1 MLAESRHRCL
11 QKAVPVVTRAW
22 ELPAAGLERE
32 EGLGKDSFMGK
43 FMGCS
48 LSLLSELLVSGR
60 GAAMTV
66 PLAAASHGQRD
77 FVSSQIKRGL
87 SSLRVPLDGL
97 AVRWHLLNFAG
108 SDTLSGTESGHKK
121 KPQPLLS
128 VSGYLLCFSKGDI
141 FQGVTE
147 KREPMAIKA
156 TDPEGQRR
164 CKNPTT
170 V

>member
-60 GAAMTV
+60 AAVMTV

-121 KPQPLLS
+121 SHNLYCPSLGTCCAFQKGTFFKGS
-128 VSGYLLCFSKGDI
+128 RKSGN
-141 FQGVTE
+141 QW
-147 KREPMAIKA
+147 P
-156 TDPEGQRR
+156 
-164 CKNPTT
+164 
-170 V
+170 